1 MRKSVCE
8 SILFFM
14 EKLFFM
20 ENVATARYHWGI
32 DNVFDCAAMFLWIT
46 DEKKYI
52 AKVLAV
58 LGKTVF

>member
-1 MRKSVCE
+1 MRKSVYE

-32 DNVFDCAAMFLWIT
+32 GNLFDCAAIFFQIT
-46 DEKKYI
+46 DEKK
-52 AKVLAV
+52 
-58 LGKTVF
+58 